1 MTDTRVADGDEL
13 WIGIPPG
20 WIELVAHEDDVEAAR
35 WFDRLLDQTPDLF
48 DEAGRDV
55 LRRSYDE
62 VRRELPQ
69 TGVDAAGVLITTLAD
84 DEVTLWQFT
93 VTIVP
98 VPPSGDVNVMAVVER
113 FLESDAG
120 RRPLDDPDDLVET
133 FRTDDGRDGVA
144 IHTTTNLSD
153 DGRLASHV
161 PGARSD
167 RLGVVYA
174 AVRLN
179 RPASATADRL
189 AVVTG
194 VAPTIEQRLPMSIVA
209 AHLTLSARLR
219 DGDAPRPPGRVDVD
233 TTGHRRD
240 ERPTTTPTSPKTAP

>member
-1 MTDTRVADGDEL
+1 MADTRAADGDEL
-13 WIGIPPG
+13 WVGIPPG
-20 WIELVAHEDDVEAAR
+20 WIELVAHEDDAEAAR

-48 DEAGRDV
+48 DESGRDI

-62 VRRELPQ
+62 VRQQLPQ
-69 TGVDAAGVLITTLAD
+69 TAVDSAGVLITTLAD

-93 VTIVP
+93 ITIVP

-113 FLESDAG
+113 FLASDAG
-120 RRPLDDPDDLVET
+120 RRPLDDPDDLVES

-144 IHTTTNLSD
+144 IHTTTAVSD
-153 DGRLASHV
+153 GGRLSSNV
-161 PGARSD
+161 PTAEPE

-179 RPASATADRL
+179 RPAAATADKL

-194 VAPTIEQRLPMSIVA
+194 VAPTVEQRLPMSIVA
-209 AHLTLSARLR
+209 AQITLSARLR
-219 DGDAPRPPGRVDVD
+219 DGDSPPPPGRVDVD
-233 TTGHRRD
+233 TTGRRRD
-240 ERPTTTPTSPKTAP
+240 EQPPAPAGGAS